1 MKQHMSAYTAQ
12 DQLVWKTLF
21 ERQFANLQ
29 GKVSDAYLTAL
40 QEMSSVM
47 HAHKIPDF
55 REIDDWFS
63 ARTGWKMEV
72 VPGLIPV
79 DAFFRLLA
87 QKRFCSSTWLRS
99 MEQLDYL
106 EEPDMFHDTFGHV
119 PLLANPVFSD
129 FMQTFGELGCQILNE
144 PEKLA
149 SLQRLYWFTIEFGMI
164 SGTQPLI
171 YGAGIISSFGETN
184 RAVSTAVEH
193 KPFVLDEVLEMPFR
207 TDVVQEHYVCIPHFE
222 QLFESIQQLTE
233 QWTTTT
239 VTGN

>member
-21 ERQFANLQ
+21 ERQFTNLQ

-40 QEMSSVM
+40 QQMNSVM

-55 REIDDWFS
+55 MEIDEWFS
-63 ARTGWKMEV
+63 SHTGWKMEV

-79 DAFFRLLA
+79 DEFFLLLA
-87 QKRFCSSTWLRS
+87 EKRFCSSTWLRS

-106 EEPDMFHDTFGHV
+106 EDPDMFHDTFGHV
-119 PLLANPVFSD
+119 PLLANAVFSD
-129 FMQTFGELGCQILNE
+129 FMQTFGELGCQVMNE

-164 SGTQPLI
+164 AGTQPLI

-184 RAVSTAVEH
+184 RAVSNAVEH
-193 KPFVLDEVLEMPFR
+193 KPFVLKEVLEMPFR

-222 QLFESIQQLTE
+222 HLFESIQQLTE
-233 QWTTTT
+233 QWTTTA

>member
-21 ERQFANLQ
+21 ERQFTNLQ

-40 QEMSSVM
+40 QQMNSVM

-55 REIDDWFS
+55 MEIDEWFS
-63 ARTGWKMEV
+63 SHTGWKMEV

-79 DAFFRLLA
+79 DEFFRLLA
-87 QKRFCSSTWLRS
+87 EKRFCSSTWLLS

-119 PLLANPVFSD
+119 PLLANAVFSD
-129 FMQTFGELGCQILNE
+129 FMQTFGELGCQVMNE

-164 SGTQPLI
+164 AGTQPLI

-184 RAVSTAVEH
+184 RAVSNAVEH
-193 KPFVLDEVLEMPFR
+193 KPFVLKEVLEMPFR

-222 QLFESIQQLTE
+222 HLFESIQQLTE
-233 QWTTTT
+233 QWTTTA

>member
-21 ERQFANLQ
+21 ERQFTNLQ
-29 GKVSDAYLTAL
+29 GKVSNAYLDAL
-40 QEMSSVM
+40 QAMSSIM
-47 HAHKIPDF
+47 NAHKIPDF
-55 REIDDWFS
+55 REIDTWFS
-63 ARTGWKMEV
+63 TRTGWKMEV

-79 DAFFRLLA
+79 DEFFRLLA
-87 QKRFCSSTWLRS
+87 EKRFCSSTWLRS

-129 FMQTFGELGCQILNE
+129 FMQTFGELGCHVMND

-149 SLQRLYWFTIEFGMI
+149 ALQRLYWFTIEFGMI
-164 SGTQPLI
+164 AGEQPLI

-184 RAVSTAVEH
+184 RAVSKAVEH
-193 KPFVLDEVLEMPFR
+193 KSFILEEVLEMPFR

-233 QWTTTT
+233 QWTTLT